1 MDKDYKMKKETIQ
14 KIKEIAEE
22 NDLDWRSLVPAFPP
36 KAKGF
41 SDEEYIYFARK
52 VADLPHNKDK

>member
-1 MDKDYKMKKETIQ
+1 MDKETLQ

-41 SDEEYIYFARK
+41 SDDEYIYFARK

>member
-1 MDKDYKMKKETIQ
+1 MDKETIQ

-36 KAKGF
+36 KGF

-52 VADLPHNKDK
+52 AAGLQHNKDK